1 MKYSPTYFTFIRRYT
16 PMILTVSDKREFIP
30 TFNGNTDLTGSE
42 QIKVT
47 HDAPTMAIKERAM
60 PHGFDMDKDGQVST
74 HVEIDRK
81 KVIKAFNAK
90 IFNAAYEKPIGEVKT
105 DGPLKVV
112 GDGKA
117 TVIRIN
123 NAEDLFNAP
132 VEFDPLIDELY
143 TYFQNLLNTKVD
155 EKN

>member
-1 MKYSPTYFTFIRRYT
+1 
-16 PMILTVSDKREFIP
+16 MILTVSSAREFIP
-30 TFNGNTDLTGSE
+30 EFNGNKEAVLAE

-47 HDAPTMAIKERAM
+47 HAAPTMSIKEKAM
-60 PHGFDMDKDGQVST
+60 PHAFDLDGSGNFST

-81 KVIKAFNAK
+81 RVIKAFDTKLTNLG
-90 IFNAAYEKPIGEVKT
+90 YEKPVGESTVK
-105 DGPLKVV
+105 GPVKVT
-112 GDGKA
+112 GDNK
-117 TVIRIN
+117 VIMKIVT
-123 NAEDLFNAP
+123 AEDLFNAP

>member
-1 MKYSPTYFTFIRRYT
+1 
-16 PMILTVSDKREFIP
+16 MILTVSSTREFIP
-30 TFNGNTDLTGSE
+30 EFNHNKDLTGSD

-60 PHGFDMDKDGQVST
+60 PHGFDLDKDGQVST
-74 HVEIDRK
+74 HVDIDRK

-90 IFNAAYEKPIGEVKT
+90 IFNAAYEKPIGEDKSDKPVR
-105 DGPLKVV
+105 VV
-112 GDGKA
+112 GDNKVVVKI
-117 TVIRIN
+117 T